1 MPFRIHAQRKGIIL
15 HSKECSKL
23 SHTEL
28 VELLVEFT
36 FIAAVGDVDLKM
48 CGRRVSTSLGQWI
61 YCLLRGRSCR
71 QVHREDLSLYHIG
84 HHELRTFGGLCRTEN
99 LVIEHPRP

>member
-71 QVHREDLSLYHIG
+71 QVHREDLIPTSLLSQPKRYISCKTDYYIRLWLG
-84 HHELRTFGGLCRTEN
+84 
-99 LVIEHPRP
+99 